1 MWRGKREP
9 SRGWSLAVGVLFA
22 GLALFAVGA
31 IAADDDE
38 LPGRVGRVADFA
50 GELFLSP
57 QDRPADWSPVG
68 LNYPVTSG
76 DNLWVSGD
84 GRAEIDY
91 GGGQFRLAGD
101 TNLHVSRL
109 DDRQLALFVA
119 QGRLIVRLRFLD
131 RGEIATVDAPNT
143 QIQLTRPGLYRV
155 EVGADRGTTT
165 VVVREGE
172 AIVAIVGGA
181 QQVLPGQTASL
192 TGAEPAYAEVHS
204 GIGIDG
210 FDAWNADRDRRYER
224 SRAGSYVSRQMVGW
238 AELDEYGS
246 WDTHPTYGAVW
257 YPTSVAVGWAPYRY
271 GRWTYAGSWG
281 WTWVDDAPW
290 GYAPSHYGRWAWIGS
305 RWGWC
310 PGTYVARP
318 VWAPALVGW
327 YGGSGWSV
335 SVNVGGPVYGWVPL
349 GWGDP
354 YVPWWGRGGCG
365 QRCWTHYN
373 RPYAVPYVANRA
385 ERPHAPPTVYA
396 NSRVPGA
403 ITAVAGSTMAG
414 RRPVAPN
421 VIALP
426 AGAAHAPVMG
436 SAPALKPL
444 RIPEAGPIAK
454 VPAPASTFYPSA
466 KPRLAITPP
475 TGAPARADA
484 PAARPA
490 FDRAPVS
497 VRPAPVTPAATPG
510 TATPPTTIRP
520 PAVGDRAG
528 RAPAAVAPA
537 GRSGT
542 SSPLTAVPPARV
554 EAPAAPARAP
564 TATAPAGRSGSWP
577 PATAVPPA
585 RVEAPAAPARAP
597 QSGAVPR
604 TSGASSIAL
613 PPTPMRVAPTPG
625 ASAPPAPVAAPVA
638 PAPGPAP
645 RAAPQR
651 ESRGPAPAHAAPGGA
666 AGENP
671 RGGPRSA
678 VEGPGQGS
686 APGR

>member
-1 MWRGKREP
+1 LSGTY
-9 SRGWSLAVGVLFA
+9 
-22 GLALFAVGA
+22 
-31 IAADDDE
+31 AA
-38 LPGRVGRVADFA
+38 
-50 GELFLSP
+50 
-57 QDRPADWSPVG
+57 
-68 LNYPVTSG
+68 
-76 DNLWVSGD
+76 
-84 GRAEIDY
+84 
-91 GGGQFRLAGD
+91 
-101 TNLHVSRL
+101 
-109 DDRQLALFVA
+109 
-119 QGRLIVRLRFLD
+119 
-131 RGEIATVDAPNT
+131 
-143 QIQLTRPGLYRV
+143 PGL
-155 EVGADRGTTT
+155 G
-165 VVVREGE
+165 
-172 AIVAIVGGA
+172 
-181 QQVLPGQTASL
+181 
-192 TGAEPAYAEVHS
+192 
-204 GIGIDG
+204 
-210 FDAWNADRDRRYER
+210 
-224 SRAGSYVSRQMVGW
+224 
-238 AELDEYGS
+238 
-246 WDTHPTYGAVW
+246 
-257 YPTSVAVGWAPYRY
+257 
-271 GRWTYAGSWG
+271 
-281 WTWVDDAPW
+281 
-290 GYAPSHYGRWAWIGS
+290 
-305 RWGWC
+305 
-310 PGTYVARP
+310 
-318 VWAPALVGW
+318 PALVGW
-327 YGGSGWSV
+327 YGGWGSV

-421 VIALP
+421 VIALS

-466 KPRLAITPP
+466 KPRLAITHR
-475 TGAPARADA
+475 RALL
-484 PAARPA
+484 PGRRSAARPA

-497 VRPAPVTPAATPG
+497 VRPAPLGGDARRRDASDLGRWP
-510 TATPPTTIRP
+510 RP
-520 PAVGDRAG
+520 G
-528 RAPAAVAPA
+528 RA
-537 GRSGT
+537 RRQRWHRWTQRT
-542 SSPLTAVPPARV
+542 SSLLTAVPPARV

-564 TATAPAGRSGSWP
+564 TAAAPAGRSGSWP